1 MTKISEDLDILKE
14 QLEAKQKIIK
24 AEKTKYETSFYK
36 ELWEDEGLQNPLEIV
51 KDFIKEK
58 GLKLYGGL
66 ALNEH
71 LKKYKKGFYE
81 SYEFPDYDVFS
92 PDAWNHAKE
101 LADRLHKLGYQY
113 VEAKGSVL
121 NDDIHQTYKVG
132 VDMIYIL
139 DLTQAG
145 CTRSQLINS
154 NCDKCGITKD
164 NTCFSLFNNIPAVN
178 LLGYNPKKSIKTH
191 RITYDYSKDES
202 LHKSKLFL
210 CSPDWLKISMYREM
224 TEPLSNPDRLVKVG
238 TRLHL
243 FNSYF
248 KENEFKCDRSRVVK
262 KLNPLFEPL
271 LSFIQAFTKKNKLI
285 HYGTFAYNFYVK
297 GSKFKPEP
305 LNHLNVYSSNVDLY
319 STNLLNEL
327 TKKYPSFSFNTN
339 HNKYYW
345 KEVDVYNVSISVSKG
360 DIQYRDIITF
370 TNYNSCMPYVQYNG
384 IKYATITRMKYV
396 LYRAVVLR
404 DIIDRIEFNPDNYEC
419 MLDSIVKLEAKL
431 NLKYSTKSKFRKNVY
446 KCDGDELNKIVTNLI
461 NMTSEKEELLKQTQ
475 FLLDYPEEGL
485 MSKIYPTPK
494 GDIKLPYRPGEKRY
508 KKYKRQIKTKKGK
521 KLVTIDSLNSMNN
534 RTYKKGKT
542 HKTHKTNKVLFQ

>member
-1 MTKISEDLDILKE
+1 MTKTSDDLEMLKE
-14 QLEAKQKIIK
+14 QLEAKQKIMK

-36 ELWEDEGLQNPLEIV
+36 ELWEDEGLKNPLEIV

-121 NDDIHQTYKVG
+121 NNDSHQTYKVG

-139 DLTQAG
+139 DLTQSG
-145 CTRSQLINS
+145 CTRSQLLNS
-154 NCDKCGITKD
+154 SCDKCGITKD
-164 NTCFSLFNNIPAVN
+164 NKCFSLFNNIPAVN

-191 RITYDYSKDES
+191 RVTYDYSKDES

-210 CSPDWLKISMYREM
+210 CSPDWLKISMFREM
-224 TEPLSNPDRLVKVG
+224 TEPLSTPDRLVKVG

-248 KENEFKCDRSRVVK
+248 KKHEFKCDKNRVIK
-262 KLNPLFEPL
+262 KLDPVFDPI
-271 LSFIQAFTKKNKLI
+271 LSFIQSFTKKSKLI
-285 HYGTFAYNFYVK
+285 HYNTFAYNFYVK

-305 LNHLNVYSSNVDLY
+305 LNHLNIYSSNVDFH
-319 STNLLNEL
+319 SINLLTEL
-327 TKKYPSFSFNTN
+327 TNKFHLFNFSMN
-339 HNKYYW
+339 HHKYYW
-345 KEVDVYNVSISVSKG
+345 KEVDIYNVSISVSKG
-360 DIQYRDIITF
+360 DAEYKDIITF
-370 TNYNSCMPYVQYNG
+370 TEYNSCMPYVQYNG
-384 IKYATITRMKYV
+384 VKYVTITRMKYI
-396 LYRAVVLR
+396 LYRNVVLR
-404 DIIDRIEFNPDNYEC
+404 DIIDRIEVNPDNYEC
-419 MLDSIVKLEAKL
+419 MLDAILKLEEKL
-431 NLKYSTKSKFRKNVY
+431 DLKYSTKSKFRKNVY
-446 KCDGDELNKIVTNLI
+446 KCDGDEMNKIVTNLI
-461 NMTSEKEELLKQTQ
+461 HMTNEKEELLKKTQ

-485 MSKIYPTPK
+485 VTKISPSPK
-494 GDIKLPYRPGEKRY
+494 GDVKLPYRPGEKRF
-508 KKYKRQIKTKKGK
+508 KKYKRQVKTKKGK
-521 KLVTIDSLNSMNN
+521 KLVTIDSMHD
-534 RTYKKGKT
+534 RIYKTKKM
-542 HKTHKTNKVLFQ
+542 TNKVLFI